1 MKAVLHLSSGLG
13 WVSPP
18 RISQGPRE
26 SSTWQLPALSLPGSA
41 KQLMHL
47 TLYLF
52 DFRWSLSTPSD
63 TILEWNLLEKHNIS
77 TDFLFMRTSVKQTL
91 KFC

>member
-1 MKAVLHLSSGLG
+1 MKAVLHLSCGLG
-13 WVSPP
+13 WVSPL

-52 DFRWSLSTPSD
+52 DFSRTVLVLKY
-63 TILEWNLLEKHNIS
+63 TIRYYTRVEPAEEAQHFN
-77 TDFLFMRTSVKQTL
+77 
-91 KFC
+91 